1 MFYSEKTK
9 GIIKMQDARCK
20 KAQSS
25 RLKAQRGLLSVF
37 SFQLSACFLLLISC
51 FLFIA
56 SKPIPPIE
64 VIIGLSKQPV
74 VPGIAIVNLKVI
86 PLVEHSN
93 IDIQIELP
101 EKLRLVSGI
110 KKWNGILEA
119 DKTETFQYQI
129 YVPDSKTY
137 ELKAVIIL
145 RMITGET
152 VRREETLEINPV
164 AKKNEY
170 KKNHIK
176 EGKDRGVIE
185 FKGE

>member
-1 MFYSEKTK
+1 MAN
-9 GIIKMQDARCK
+9 KMPFSKNRI
-20 KAQSS
+20 S
-25 RLKAQRGLLSVF
+25 RVISIFFPIL
-37 SFQLSACFLLLISC
+37 FLLLIS
-51 FLFIA
+51 

-74 VPGIAIVNLKVI
+74 VPGIAIINLKVI
-86 PLVEHSN
+86 PLIEHSN

-101 EKLRLVSGI
+101 EKLRLVSGT
-110 KKWNGILEA
+110 KKWNGILEV

-129 YVPDSKTY
+129 YIPDSKTY

-145 RMITGET
+145 KMVTGET
-152 VRREETLEINPV
+152 VRREEALEINTV
-164 AKKNEY
+164 AKNKEY